1 MIHHEMHLRTHQSKF
16 VTKLMGTLKNSLQ
29 ANHIVK
35 IGIKQKDSD
44 NSFKIRVP
52 AQTVLRATH
61 RLILTM

>member
-1 MIHHEMHLRTHQSKF
+1 MIHHEMPLRTHQSKF

-29 ANHIVK
+29 AKHMLK
-35 IGIKQKDSD
+35 IGIKQKGSD

-52 AQTVLRATH
+52 VQKALRATH